1 MNINSWWGVHCREL
15 LYKCVLLHHMCQH
28 TAAATLDSIW
38 RLRFQSLQH
47 FKIPF
52 QQFQLSLFMSKS
64 HSKSCNSIESFPQSP
79 FHSLSNLSGWV
90 ISITPT
96 VAVESFPQSQF
107 HCSSNN
113 QDGLSGQYQDGKFCF
128 PRPFLV
134 PNFDWE
140 SRPTKK
146 IILDEMNL
154 RPPVPQAWVLASEL
168 KFSQLTE
175 QKFMFNNFTLK
186 YNTNKK

>member
-1 MNINSWWGVHCREL
+1 MFKHGWTSTHDEDCTAGNCCINVFFSITCVSTQLLQLLTPFGDWGFRAYSISKFHSNSCSWVFS
-15 LYKCVLLHHMCQH
+15 CQN
-28 TAAATLDSIW
+28 L
-38 RLRFQSLQH
+38 
-47 FKIPF
+47 IP
-52 QQFQLSLFMSKS
+52 KVA
-64 HSKSCNSIESFPQSP
+64 IESFPQSP

-107 HCSSNN
+107 HSSSNY

-154 RPPVPQAWVLASEL
+154 RPPVPQAWVLACEL

-175 QKFMFNNFTLK
+175 QKFNYVQQF
-186 YNTNKK
+186 YSEI